1 MEITID
7 QAREIH
13 AKGYAVVAD
22 GDSHNFFI
30 VKDTGEEGENVEG

>member
-1 MEITID
+1 MGITID
-7 QAREIH
+7 HACAIH

-30 VKDTGEEGENVEG
+30 VKDTSKEGEDVEG